1 MESEGG
7 RWSRASWAKRI
18 GWIFGGLVALFLVIQ
33 LVPYGRDH
41 TNPPVTRSPKFV
53 GAQTEQIFNDC
64 HSNLTKWPWYSNV
77 APVSWLV
84 QSDVDEGR
92 SIMNFSEWDKPQP
105 AIDELVEQINE
116 GSMPPSKYTRIHSGT
131 KLSDSEKQ
139 TLINGLI
146 ATYRANPPGGI
157 KGG

>member
-1 MESEGG
+1 
-7 RWSRASWAKRI
+7 
-18 GWIFGGLVALFLVIQ
+18 
-33 LVPYGRDH
+33 
-41 TNPPVTRSPKFV
+41 
-53 GAQTEQIFNDC
+53 
-64 HSNLTKWPWYSNV
+64 
-77 APVSWLV
+77 
-84 QSDVDEGR
+84 
-92 SIMNFSEWDKPQP
+92 MNFSEWDKPQP